1 MRTSSAM
8 PTKLN
13 PDPVTVTFTPPV
25 LDDAA
30 VVTIYNVLCEL
41 VDRFDTLYGE
51 QICRFYAQ
59 QHSANSRTPLANNPD
74 DTPF

>member
-1 MRTSSAM
+1 MRM
-8 PTKLN
+8 PTAMHAKPN
-13 PDPVTVTFTPPV
+13 SVSVTFAPPV

-30 VVTIYNVLCEL
+30 AVTIYNVLCEL
-41 VDRFDTLYGE
+41 VDRFDTHYGE

-59 QHSANSRTPLANNPD
+59 QHRATSLTPPANNPD